1 MLRAGRL
8 LLRTASG
15 ACRGGAR
22 LLPGTSGLPA
32 PPLHA
37 LALAV
42 LVGGSVACGT
52 GGSGGAGNAL
62 RVVGSTT
69 VNPVVSRAA
78 EILRAEG
85 ARSIVVDT
93 QGGSSGGIA
102 ALGEGRAEVAMSS
115 RPVDE
120 GDRRRYPEVDF
131 RPVRIGLDG
140 VALTVS
146 RDVWEGGVRSLAREE
161 MQGIYEGRIESWG
174 ELGGPERRIALFDKE
189 PGRGTWEVFAGWLY
203 GGSDAAPL
211 VSHLEVGS
219 NEEARTK
226 VASTPGGLTQL
237 SAAWADGE
245 TVFALG
251 VETPGGAAVRPTP
264 EAVASGAYPMG
275 RPLLLITDG
284 EPSPA
289 ARELIELL
297 LGPRGRELVREA
309 GYLPPV
315 GPVAGAGAA
324 AAPGSAGPENP
335 STAGPAAAPASS
347 EGSA

>member
-8 LLRTASG
+8 LLRRVNASG

-22 LLPGTSGLPA
+22 LLPGPG
-32 PPLHA
+32 A
-37 LALAV
+37 LGVALLGTLLAA
-42 LVGGSVACGT
+42 GAGACGA
-52 GGSGGAGNAL
+52 GGDGGARNAL

-85 ARSIVVDT
+85 GRSIVVDT

-102 ALGEGRAEVAMSS
+102 ALAEGRAEIAMSS

-131 RPVRIGLDG
+131 RPVRMGLDG
-140 VALTVS
+140 VALVVS
-146 RDVWEGGVRSLAREE
+146 RDVWEGGVRSLSREE

-174 ELGGPERRIALFDKE
+174 ELAGPERRIALFDKE
-189 PGRGTWEVFAGWLY
+189 PGRGTWEVFADWLY
-203 GGSDAAPL
+203 GGSGAAPL

-251 VETPGGAAVRPTP
+251 VETAGGAAVRPTP

-275 RPLLLITDG
+275 RPLLVITDG

-309 GYLPPV
+309 GYLPPE
-315 GPVAGAGAA
+315 GPVAGAGDG
-324 AAPGSAGPENP
+324 AAPGSTGPESPSAAGPP
-335 STAGPAAAPASS
+335 PAPASAG
-347 EGSA
+347 GSV